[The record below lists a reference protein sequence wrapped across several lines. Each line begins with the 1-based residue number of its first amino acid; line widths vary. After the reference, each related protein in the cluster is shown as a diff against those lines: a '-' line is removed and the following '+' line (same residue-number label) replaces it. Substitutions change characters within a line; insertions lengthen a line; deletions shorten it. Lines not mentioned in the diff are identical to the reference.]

1 MAAARSTRHV
11 SARLPTAEHAGRRD
25 ASSRAPH
32 AHPVRTRRHPGP
44 AADPDSREGA
54 SMKRSMVRPTAGA
67 AAVMLL
73 ALTAACSSSSSSSS
87 ASSGSTSTSTTGGK
101 SYKMSFIQGVQGD
114 GFYVTMGCGI
124 QAEAKK
130 IGNITV
136 NIQGPSQFDAT
147 LQNPIIQSVTAAH
160 PDAILI
166 APNDVSASRPPIA
179 AAMAAGIKVVLVDT
193 TLSDPSG
200 AVSQISSDNLA
211 GGAEAFKAIQQL
223 VPNGGEV
230 LVVNVK
236 PGVST
241 TDQRQAGFVA
251 AAKADPKFKYV
262 GTQFDQDSAS
272 VAAQVTLA
280 ALQKNP
286 GIVGIFAANLFSAE
300 GAATGVRQAG
310 KSGKVKIIGFDAEPD
325 EGQALQQGTVH
336 ALVAHSPY
344 TIRTDAADQAYAALT
359 GKPTT
364 AKIGTKFTII
374 TKANMT
380 SPQSQAAIYK
390 TSC

>member
-1 MAAARSTRHV
+1 
-11 SARLPTAEHAGRRD
+11 
-25 ASSRAPH
+25 
-32 AHPVRTRRHPGP
+32 
-44 AADPDSREGA
+44 
-54 SMKRSMVRPTAGA
+54 MKRSMVRPTAGA

-73 ALTAACSSSSSSSS
+73 ALTAACSSSSSSST
-87 ASSGSTSTSTTGGK
+87 ASGGSTSTAGGSTSGK

-147 LQNPIIQSVTAAH
+147 LQNPIIQSVAAAH

-211 GGAEAFKAIQQL
+211 GGGFAFKALQQL
-223 VPNGGEV
+223 VPGGGEV
-230 LVVNVK
+230 LVVNTK
-236 PGVST
+236 PGIST
-241 TDQRQAGFVA
+241 TDQRTQGFADAV
-251 AAKADPKFKYV
+251 KADPKFKYV
-262 GTQFDQDSAS
+262 GVQYNQDSAS
-272 VAAQVTLA
+272 IAAQVTLA

-286 GIVGIFAANLFSAE
+286 GIVGIFATNLFGAE

-310 KSGKVKIIGFDAEPD
+310 KSGKVKIVGFDAGPD
-325 EGQALQQGTVH
+325 QITAVEQGTVQ
-336 ALVAHSPY
+336 ALIAQHPY
-344 TIRTDAADQAYAALT
+344 DIGTNAVDQAYAALT
-359 GKPTT
+359 GKQTDP
-364 AKIGTKFTII
+364 KIGTKFTII
-374 TKANMT
+374 TKANLN
-380 SPQSQAAIYK
+380 SADSQAAIYK

>member
-1 MAAARSTRHV
+1 
-11 SARLPTAEHAGRRD
+11 
-25 ASSRAPH
+25 
-32 AHPVRTRRHPGP
+32 
-44 AADPDSREGA
+44 
-54 SMKRSMVRPTAGA
+54 MKRSLAKPAAGA
-67 AAVMLL
+67 TAVLL
-73 ALTAACSSSSSSSS
+73 LSLTAAACSSSSSSST
-87 ASSGSTSTSTTGGK
+87 SSGSSATSSSTGGSTSAK
-101 SYKMSFIQGVQGD
+101 SYKMTFIQGVAGD

-130 IGNITV
+130 LGNVTV
-136 NIQGPSQFDAT
+136 NIQGPTQFDAT
-147 LQNPIIQSVTAAH
+147 LQNPIIESVTAAK

-193 TLSDPSG
+193 TLTDPSG
-200 AVSQISSDNLA
+200 AVSQISSDNVA
-211 GGAEAFKAIQQL
+211 GGADAFTAIKQL
-223 VPNGGEV
+223 VPGGGQV

-241 TDQRQAGFVA
+241 TDQRQQGFVA
-251 AAKADPKFKYV
+251 AAQADSKFKYV

-310 KSGKVKIIGFDAEPD
+310 KSGKVKIVGFDAEPN
-325 EGQALQQGTVH
+325 EITALQQGTVQ
-336 ALVAHSPY
+336 ALIAQSPY
-344 TIRTDAADQAYAALT
+344 TIGTNAVDQAYAALT
-359 GKPTT
+359 GKAIT

-374 TKANMT
+374 NKNNLSSAA
-380 SPQSQAAIYK
+380 SQAAIYK

>member
-1 MAAARSTRHV
+1 MRRSL
-11 SARLPTAEHAGRRD
+11 AK
-25 ASSRAPH
+25 
-32 AHPVRTRRHPGP
+32 P
-44 AADPDSREGA
+44 A
-54 SMKRSMVRPTAGA
+54 AGA
-67 AAVMLL
+67 AAVLL
-73 ALTAACSSSSSSSS
+73 LSLTAAACSSSSSSS
-87 ASSGSTSTSTTGGK
+87 ASGGSTATGGSTGGSNSGK
-101 SYKMSFIQGVQGD
+101 SYKMTFIQGVAGD

-136 NIQGPSQFDAT
+136 NIQGPNQFDAT
-147 LQNPIIQSVTAAH
+147 LQNPIIQSVTAAK

-200 AVSQISSDNLA
+200 AVSQISSDNVA
-211 GGAEAFKAIQQL
+211 GGAQAFKAIQQL

-241 TDQRQAGFVA
+241 TDQRQQGFA
-251 AAKADPKFKYV
+251 DAAKADSKFKYI

-325 EGQALQQGTVH
+325 EVQALQQGTVQ
-336 ALVAHSPY
+336 ALIAQSPY
-344 TIRTDAADQAYAALT
+344 TIGTDAVDQAYAALT
-359 GKPTT
+359 GKATT

-374 TKANMT
+374 TKDNMNT
-380 SPQSQAAIYK
+380 PAAQQAIYK
-390 TSC
+390 TAC

>member
-1 MAAARSTRHV
+1 MKRFLV
-11 SARLPTAEHAGRRD
+11 VPTA
-25 ASSRAPH
+25 S
-32 AHPVRTRRHPGP
+32 
-44 AADPDSREGA
+44 
-54 SMKRSMVRPTAGA
+54 A

-73 ALTAACSSSSSSSS
+73 ALAACSSSSSSGASGGS
-87 ASSGSTSTSTTGGK
+87 SSGSGGGSTSGK
-101 SYKMSFIQGVQGD
+101 SYKMSFIQGVAGD

-130 IGNITV
+130 LGNVTV

-147 LQNPIIQSVTAAH
+147 LQNPIIESVTAAH

-166 APNDVSASRPPIA
+166 APNDVSASQTPVDQAIS
-179 AAMAAGIKVVLVDT
+179 AGIKVVLVDT
-193 TLSDPSG
+193 TLNDPSK

-211 GGAEAFKAIQQL
+211 GGADAFTAIKQL
-223 VPNGGEV
+223 VPGGGQV

-241 TDQRQAGFVA
+241 TDQRTTGFA
-251 AAKADPKFKYV
+251 NAAKADPKFHYV
-262 GTQFDQDSAS
+262 GVQYDQDSAS

-286 GIVGIFAANLFSAE
+286 GIVGIFATNLFSAE
-300 GAATGVRQAG
+300 GAATGIRQAG
-310 KSGKVKIIGFDAEPD
+310 KAGKVKVVGFDAEPD
-325 EGQALQQGTVH
+325 EITALKQGTVQ
-336 ALVAHSPY
+336 ALIAQSPY
-344 TIRTDAADQAYAALT
+344 TIGTNAVDQAVAALS

-364 AKIGTKFTII
+364 KKIGTKFTII
-374 TKANMT
+374 NSSNLNSAA
-380 SPQSQAAIYK
+380 SQAAIYK